1 MMKILG
7 GYEPFA
13 GGGAYGQ
20 SGPEET
26 GAHNACKGGTK
37 EKTLGLNMAEGKNK
51 KRVVADS
58 PGFEPGTEAPE
69 ASVLSRL
76 YYESS

>member
-1 MMKILG
+1 MREARTKTEAIPNKPDQG
-7 GYEPFA
+7 RSRPK
-13 GGGAYGQ
+13 
-20 SGPEET
+20 
-26 GAHNACKGGTK
+26 ACKTLK
-37 EKTLGLNMAEGKNK
+37 KQKTRIKQ

>member
-1 MMKILG
+1 MPEDGKKTGRFDELRIDEERRSADRRGRDGLIDG
-7 GYEPFA
+7 
-13 GGGAYGQ
+13 
-20 SGPEET
+20 EET
-26 GAHNACKGGTK
+26 GRSRIKQ
-37 EKTLGLNMAEGKNK
+37 

-69 ASVLSRL
+69 APVLSRL

>member
-1 MMKILG
+1 M
-7 GYEPFA
+7 
-13 GGGAYGQ
+13 
-20 SGPEET
+20 PEAE
-26 GAHNACKGGTK
+26 TK
-37 EKTLGLNMAEGKNK
+37 EEKQRQDGVGYGGRSSIRPKTKQ
-51 KRVVADS
+51 KRVLADS

>member
-1 MMKILG
+1 VRKKILE

-13 GGGAYGQ
+13 EDRENRTRQ
-20 SGPEET
+20 NDT
-26 GAHNACKGGTK
+26 IQNQNKTNTK
-37 EKTLGLNMAEGKNK
+37 Q

>member
-1 MMKILG
+1 MEAMNLLPRIMK
-7 GYEPFA
+7 
-13 GGGAYGQ
+13 
-20 SGPEET
+20 
-26 GAHNACKGGTK
+26 TK
-37 EKTLGLNMAEGKNK
+37 QNNTIQNQNKTNRKE

>member
-1 MMKILG
+1 MPPRIAQKD
-7 GYEPFA
+7 
-13 GGGAYGQ
+13 
-20 SGPEET
+20 
-26 GAHNACKGGTK
+26 GTFWVRR
-37 EKTLGLNMAEGKNK
+37 EKQ